1 MARVA
6 PERRKSLSACHNPN
20 RRTQKG
26 YVIMRVLVACEESQR
41 VCIEFR
47 KLGHEAYSCDIEP
60 CSGGHPEW
68 HIQADVLPLLNG
80 DCGFHTVDGTKHS
93 IVGKWDMIIAF
104 PPCTYLTN
112 AGAVRMRV
120 KGKLVKERYQ
130 KAMNAKAFFMQIMNA
145 DCEKIAI
152 ENPTPMKIVGL
163 PPYTQ
168 AIQPYEYGCP
178 YSKRT
183 CLWMKGLTRLE
194 PTEILQNHEPYVN
207 GGCKDAHGNY
217 RRFQGRKERDPKT
230 RAKTFPGIAKAMAEQ
245 WGADKSTKQYE
256 QITIFDYMAI

>member
-1 MARVA
+1 M
-6 PERRKSLSACHNPN
+6 K
-20 RRTQKG
+20 
-26 YVIMRVLVACEESQR
+26 ILVACEESQA
-41 VCIEFR
+41 VTVELR

-68 HIQADVLPLLNG
+68 HIQRDVLPLLNG
-80 DCGFHTVDGTKHS
+80 NCEFKTVDGAVHN
-93 IVGKWDMIIAF
+93 IDGKWDMIIAF

-120 KGKLVKERYQ
+120 KGQIVRERYK
-130 KAMNAKAFFMQIMNA
+130 KAMAAKEFFMKIMEA

-152 ENPTPMKIVGL
+152 ENPTPMKLIEL
-163 PPYTQ
+163 PPYNQ
-168 AIQPYEYGCP
+168 AVQPYEFGHP

-183 CLWMKGLTRLE
+183 CLWLKNLPPLIPTKIMKE
-194 PTEILQNHEPYVN
+194 HVPYVN

-217 RRFQGRKERDPKT
+217 RRFQGRKERDPKI

-245 WGADKSTKQYE
+245 WTEDIRPKGE
-256 QITIFDYMAI
+256 